1 MFHLLCL
8 ALCLA
13 VMFLVL
19 VATSVLSVPLV
30 RLLERR
36 LKGGNPRTAANALLI
51 FRLLPFSLAI
61 AVSLGLAL
69 PAFMEFEPPST
80 QEMVSWPLI
89 VLAVSGCGVLAL
101 TFVRWLRILRMTRL
115 MQHEWQKH
123 SRPVPGMASH
133 VPLYRVETR
142 ASLLAVIGIFR
153 PKIFVSRTVAEEL
166 TQAELAAAL
175 SHEIAHVRSYDN
187 LKQLLM
193 KITAP
198 PAWIPGL
205 QGSDEAWTRAS
216 EMAADESALAEGAS
230 ALELSSAL
238 IKVGRLSLG
247 RTVPGALAAS
257 HLVPCGCNSATLTR
271 AAHLRDLLEKGTAA
285 LPAKNSGRGMIVTA
299 LLLAG
304 VIYISCL
311 VTLLP
316 AVHETLEF
324 LVR

>member
-1 MFHLLCL
+1 MFHVLCL

-19 VATSVLSVPLV
+19 FATSILSVPLV

-36 LKGGNPRTAANALLI
+36 LEGGNPRTAANLLLI

-61 AVSLGLAL
+61 AVSLGLAM

-80 QEMVSWPLI
+80 QEMVNWRLI
-89 VLAVSGCGVLAL
+89 VLAVSGGGVLAL
-101 TFVRWLRILRMTRL
+101 MFLRSLRIWRMTRF

-123 SRPVPGMASH
+123 SRPVPGMARH
-133 VPLYRVETR
+133 VPLYRVETS
-142 ASLLAVIGIFR
+142 ASLLAVVGIFR
-153 PKIFVSRTVAEEL
+153 PRIFVSRTVAEEL
-166 TQAELAAAL
+166 TQDELAAAL

-198 PAWIPGL
+198 PSWIPGL
-205 QGSDEAWTRAS
+205 QSTDEAWTRAS
-216 EMAADESALAEGAS
+216 EVAADESALAQGAS

-247 RTVPGALAAS
+247 RTVPGTLAAS

-285 LPAKNSGRGMIVTA
+285 MPVENSGRGMIITA

-311 VTLLP
+311 ATLLP
-316 AVHETLEF
+316 VMHETLEF

>member
-1 MFHLLCL
+1 MFHILCL

-30 RLLERR
+30 RFLERR

-80 QEMVSWPLI
+80 QEIVGWPLI
-89 VLAVSGCGVLAL
+89 VLAASGCGVLAL
-101 TFVRWLRILRMTRL
+101 TFVRWLRILRMTRS

-123 SRPVPGMASH
+123 SRPVPGMARH
-133 VPLYRVETR
+133 VPLYRVETS

-166 TQAELAAAL
+166 TQDELAAAL
-175 SHEIAHVRSYDN
+175 SHELAHVRSYDN

-198 PAWIPGL
+198 PVWIPGL
-205 QGSDEAWTRAS
+205 QSTDEAWTRAS
-216 EMAADESALAEGAS
+216 EIAADESALAQGAS

-285 LPAKNSGRGMIVTA
+285 LPLENSGRRTIVTA

-304 VIYISCL
+304 VIYIGCL

-316 AVHETLEF
+316 AVHQTLEF

>member
-1 MFHLLCL
+1 MFPVLCL

-13 VMFLVL
+13 VMFLVF

-30 RLLERR
+30 RLLERK
-36 LKGGNPRTAANALLI
+36 LEGGNPRTAANALLI
-51 FRLLPFSLAI
+51 FRLFPFCLAI

-69 PAFMEFEPPST
+69 PAFMEFEPRST
-80 QEMVSWPLI
+80 QEMVSLPLI
-89 VLAVSGCGVLAL
+89 VLAVSGLGVLAL
-101 TFVRWLRILRMTRL
+101 MFVRSLRIWRMTRF

-175 SHEIAHVRSYDN
+175 AHEIAHVRSYDN

-205 QGSDEAWTRAS
+205 QSRDEAWTRAS
-216 EMAADESALAEGAS
+216 EVAADERALAEGAS

-285 LPAKNSGRGMIVTA
+285 LPAKNSGRGIMVTA
-299 LLLAG
+299 LLLASL
-304 VIYISCL
+304 IYISCL
-311 VTLLP
+311 ATLLP

>member
-1 MFHLLCL
+1 MFHILCL

-30 RLLERR
+30 RFLERR
-36 LKGGNPRTAANALLI
+36 LKGENPRTAANALLI

-80 QEMVSWPLI
+80 QEIVGWPLI
-89 VLAVSGCGVLAL
+89 VLAASGCGVLAL

-123 SRPVPGMASH
+123 SRPVPGMARH
-133 VPLYRVETR
+133 VPLYRVETS
-142 ASLLAVIGIFR
+142 ASLLAVVGIFR

-166 TQAELAAAL
+166 TQDELAAAL
-175 SHEIAHVRSYDN
+175 SHELAHVRSYDN

-198 PAWIPGL
+198 PSWIPGL
-205 QGSDEAWTRAS
+205 QSTDEAWTRAS
-216 EMAADESALAEGAS
+216 EVAADESALAQGAS

-247 RTVPGALAAS
+247 RTVPGTLAAS

-285 LPAKNSGRGMIVTA
+285 LPLENSGRRTIVTA

-304 VIYISCL
+304 VIYIGCL

-316 AVHETLEF
+316 AVHQTLEF